1 MYDEFSNPSKIGRGY
16 LTDELGAEGVI
27 SQNDSYF
34 PRILKEIQLAPQK
47 LYYRGNLSLL
57 GANCISIVGTRKP
70 SEYGRRVA
78 FNLARKLACEG
89 FVIVSG
95 LAYGIDC
102 EAHRGAISAGGFTI
116 AVMGNGIDSYP
127 ASTRKIRN
135 EIAKSHLIISEYPD
149 GTHGTKY
156 SFPIRNRII
165 SGLSMATVVV
175 EAGLSSGSLITA
187 ERAGEQGRIVYAVPG
202 NIDNVNSIGTNKLI
216 MDGAIPLYALDNVA
230 SELYEM
236 CPNMKPENMKFK
248 HKNKIQVDNSR
259 SDNEDR
265 RGIENDV
272 KSNDIKDMDYAIL
285 EHIKKQGEQSIY
297 ALAEYFNMNVKDMSV
312 RITILEM
319 HGFVYS
325 AVGKVFIA
333 KF

>member
-1 MYDEFSNPSKIGRGY
+1 MCDKFLRSSRIRTGYQMDES
-16 LTDELGAEGVI
+16 GAEGCV
-27 SQNDSYF
+27 SQSDSNF
-34 PRILKEIQLAPQK
+34 PHLLKEIQLPPPK
-47 LYYRGNLSLL
+47 LYYRGDLSLL
-57 GANCISIVGTRKP
+57 SANCISIVGTRKP

-78 FNLARKLACEG
+78 FNLARKLSLDG

-102 EAHRGAISAGGFTI
+102 EAHRGAIAAGGFTI
-116 AVMGNGIDSYP
+116 AVMGNGIDVYP

-156 SFPIRNRII
+156 SFPVRNRII
-165 SGLSMATVVV
+165 SGLSMATIVV

-187 ERAGEQGRIVYAVPG
+187 ERAGEQGRLVYAVPG

-216 MDGAIPLYALDNVA
+216 MDGAIPLYALENVA
-230 SELYEM
+230 NELYEM
-236 CPNMKPENMKFK
+236 YPNMKSENMNFK
-248 HKNKIQVDNSR
+248 RKNKIQAENSR
-259 SDNEDR
+259 IDEAFMGRNKSDIKPD
-265 RGIENDV
+265 
-272 KSNDIKDMDYAIL
+272 DIKDMDYAIL
-285 EHIKKQGEQSIY
+285 GHIKKQGEQSIY
-297 ALAEYFNMNVKDMSV
+297 ALAEYFNMSVKDMSV